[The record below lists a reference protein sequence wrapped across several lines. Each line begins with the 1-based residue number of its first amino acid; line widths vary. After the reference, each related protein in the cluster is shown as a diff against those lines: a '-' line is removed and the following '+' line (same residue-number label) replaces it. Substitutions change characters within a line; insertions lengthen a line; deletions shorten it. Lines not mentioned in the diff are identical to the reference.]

1 MADAVGIA
9 RLVLVAVFAVAGWAK
24 LSDRPGTRQAVL
36 EFGVPQALARPVAF
50 LLPLAE
56 LVAAGL
62 LLFSGSAVLGAVGAA
77 VLLGLFIVA
86 IAVSLARGRRPDC
99 HCFGQVHSEPVG
111 AKTLVRN
118 VVLVGVAVFVAAEG
132 HGTNAWNFFDNLT
145 AAAWVGLAAG
155 VVVAAALGIL
165 AWLVVNLIA
174 QQGRLLNRI
183 DTLETALGIESQPD
197 AAPAMGLPVGSDAP
211 AFELESTT
219 GETVSLDSLLTE
231 GNAVMLVF
239 TTADCG
245 PCNALMPEL
254 AGWQDTFADSITFAV
269 VGGGNEAG
277 NRAKA
282 SEHGIRRLLLQEND
296 EVATTYA
303 YVGTPSAVA
312 ISAQGKIIS
321 SLVAGVD
328 GIRGLVRQAADGNL
342 PPQRWVPVPLNG
354 GQGHAHDHEPQGPP
368 PGPPV
373 GEPAPPISLPDLEG
387 RTVSLAGLRGQPT
400 MVLFWNP
407 GCGFCAGMLDEL
419 REWDHSRTNGAPQL
433 LVVSSGT
440 AESHAEMQ
448 LQSPVVLDDASAT
461 MSAYSAH
468 GTPMAVL
475 VDDDGN
481 VASNLAVG
489 AVEVMSLA
497 RSGATVD
504 SAS

>member
-24 LSDRPGTRQAVL
+24 LSDRSGTYQAVVD
-36 EFGVPQALARPVAF
+36 FGVPKAVARPVAAV
-50 LLPLAE
+50 LPFAE
-56 LVAAGL
+56 LVVAGL
-62 LLFSGSAVLGAVGAA
+62 LLFSGSAVWGAVGAA

-86 IAVSLARGRRPDC
+86 ISVSLARGKRPDC

-118 VVLVGVAVFVAAEG
+118 VVLIGLAVFVIAEG
-132 HGTNAWNFFDNLT
+132 RGTNAWNFFDGLT

-155 VVVAAALGIL
+155 LVIAAALGVL

-183 DTLETALGIESQPD
+183 DTLEAALGIENESATPE
-197 AAPAMGLPVGSDAP
+197 MGLPVGSPAP
-211 AFELESTT
+211 AFELESTS
-219 GETVSLDSLLTE
+219 GEMVSLDSLLADD
-231 GNAVMLVF
+231 NSVVLLF

-254 AGWQDTFADSITFAV
+254 AGWQDEHANAITFAV
-269 VGGGNEAG
+269 VGGGNEEG

-296 EVATTYA
+296 EVATAYA

-312 ISAQGKIIS
+312 ISTQGKIIS
-321 SLVAGVD
+321 PLVAGVEN
-328 GIRGLVRQAADGNL
+328 IRGLVRRAADGNL

-354 GQGHAHDHEPQGPP
+354 GQGHAHEHEPQGPP

-373 GEPAPPISLPDLEG
+373 GEAAPPISLPDLEG
-387 RTVSLAGLRGQPT
+387 RTVSLAALRGQPA

-440 AESHAEMQ
+440 PESHAEMQ
-448 LQSPVVLDDASAT
+448 LHSPVVLDAASET
-461 MSAYSAH
+461 MSAYGAH
-468 GTPMAVL
+468 GTPMALL

-481 VASNLAVG
+481 VASPLAVG
-489 AVEVMSLA
+489 AVEVMNLA
-497 RSGATVD
+497 RSGAT
-504 SAS
+504 AAAGT